1 MSVISGQIRIR
12 GWGLGG
18 LSFMGDLF
26 SHGLLIVYVPEEIE
40 REEHSICSWFLST
53 KEKSG

>member
-26 SHGLLIVYVPEEIE
+26 FAWLID
-40 REEHSICSWFLST
+40 SLCT
-53 KEKSG
+53 